1 MHANTIIELRNAY
14 FFENLFPYKS
24 TQESKSSKRTHGTGI
39 GSSQGQQDD
48 DEPRRIKRT
57 RTSKSFG
64 PDFLTYL
71 LEDEPQSFK
80 EAMSSPKAPYWKQAI
95 NDEVESILQNHTWEL
110 VDLLPGSKPLGY
122 KWIFK
127 KKMKADGSIDKYKVR
142 LVIKGY
148 KQKEGLDYFD
158 TYSPVTRISSI

>member
-1 MHANTIIELRNAY
+1 MMMNLDAANAL
-14 FFENLFPYKS
+14 
-24 TQESKSSKRTHGTGI
+24 ESKY
-39 GSSQGQQDD
+39 
-48 DEPRRIKRT
+48 
-57 RTSKSFG
+57 FG

-80 EAMSSPKAPYWKQAI
+80 EAMSSPEAPYWKEAI

-110 VDLLPGSKPLGY
+110 VDLPPGSKPLGY

-127 KKMKADGSIDKYKVR
+127 KKMKAGGSIDKYKAR

-158 TYSPVTRISSI
+158 TYSPVTRISSIRMLIAIAAIHNLEIHQMDV

>member
-1 MHANTIIELRNAY
+1 MHANTIIESRNAS
-14 FFENLFPYKS
+14 FFENVFPYKS
-24 TQESKSSKRTHGTGI
+24 TQESNSSKRTHDTAI

-48 DEPRRIKRT
+48 DEPRRSKRT

-71 LEDEPQSFK
+71 LEDKPQSFK
-80 EAMSSPKAPYWKQAI
+80 EAMLSPEAPYWKEAI

-110 VDLLPGSKPLGY
+110 VDLPPGSKPLGY

-127 KKMKADGSIDKYKVR
+127 KKMKADGSIDKYKAR

-148 KQKEGLDYFD
+148 K
-158 TYSPVTRISSI
+158 